1 MFLFTGKKE
10 LATQLLGFSSPAP
23 PPTASQHRNAL
34 TYTHWM
40 LWCGYTLS
48 GHLSAQIWVSSAW
61 SYRQRAWGA
70 RVGMETA
77 VEPSR
82 ENHQDGNSS
91 WDHDISQIC
100 LLGDRD
106 GAH

>member
-40 LWCGYTLS
+40 LWCVYTLP
-48 GHLSAQIWVSSAW
+48 GHLSAQIWVSSAR
-61 SYRQRAWGA
+61 SYIGREPGELGWGWK
-70 RVGMETA
+70 R
-77 VEPSR
+77 
-82 ENHQDGNSS
+82 
-91 WDHDISQIC
+91 
-100 LLGDRD
+100 L
-106 GAH
+106 